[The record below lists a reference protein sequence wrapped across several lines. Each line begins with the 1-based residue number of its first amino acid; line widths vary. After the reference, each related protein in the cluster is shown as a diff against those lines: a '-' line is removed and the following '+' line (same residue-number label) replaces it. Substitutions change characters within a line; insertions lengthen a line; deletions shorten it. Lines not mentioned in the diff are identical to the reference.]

1 MKKKLTHVDKKGEIC
16 MVDISAKKESSRYA
30 VAGARVLMS
39 KELLNR
45 LRENRLAKGDALSAA
60 RLAGIQA
67 AKRTAELIPL
77 CHQLQLT
84 HVSVDMEFI
93 DDPPGVQIEA
103 AVKTRYKTGA
113 EMEAL
118 TAAAVAALTIYDMGK
133 AVDKSMIIDSIRLLK
148 KGGGRS
154 GEWRRKTPP
163 SP

>member
-1 MKKKLTHVDKKGEIC
+1 MKKKLTHVDKKGEVH

-30 VAGARVLMS
+30 VAGARVSMS
-39 KELLNR
+39 RELLDQ

-84 HVSVDMEFI
+84 HVSVDIELVE
-93 DDPPGVQIEA
+93 DPPRVEIEA
-103 AVKTRYKTGA
+103 VVKTHYKTGA

-118 TAAAVAALTIYDMGK
+118 TAAAVTALTIYDMGK

-154 GEWRRKTPP
+154 GKWERGNSP
-163 SP
+163 SS

>member
-1 MKKKLTHVDKKGEIC
+1 MKKKLTHVDKKGEIR
-16 MVDISAKKESSRYA
+16 MVDITAKKESSRHA
-30 VAGARVLMS
+30 VAGARVSMS
-39 KELLNR
+39 KELLDQ
-45 LRENRLAKGDALSAA
+45 LRENTLAKGDAISAA

-84 HVSVDMEFI
+84 HVSVNLELI
-93 DDPPGVQIEA
+93 DDPPGVEIEA
-103 AVKTRYKTGA
+103 AVKTLYKTGA

-118 TAAAVAALTIYDMGK
+118 TAAAVTALTIYDMGK
-133 AVDKSMIIDSIRLLK
+133 AVDRSMVIESIRLLK

-154 GEWRRKTPP
+154 GEWAGKTSP

>member
-1 MKKKLTHVDKKGEIC
+1 MKKRLTHVGRKGEIR

-30 VAGARVLMS
+30 VAGARVSIS
-39 KELLNR
+39 KELLDR
-45 LRENRLAKGDALSAA
+45 LRENTLAKGDALSAA

-67 AKRTAELIPL
+67 AKKTAELIPL

-84 HVSVDMEFI
+84 HVSVDIELI

-103 AVKTRYKTGA
+103 AVKTRNKTGA

-118 TAAAVAALTIYDMGK
+118 TAAAITALTIYDMGK
-133 AVDKSMIIDSIRLLK
+133 AVDKSMSIDSIRLLK

-154 GEWRRKTPP
+154 GEWRRKTSP

>member
-1 MKKKLTHVDKKGEIC
+1 MKKKLTHVNKNGEIR

-30 VAGARVLMS
+30 VAGARVSMS
-39 KELLNR
+39 RDLLDQ
-45 LRENRLAKGDALSAA
+45 LRKNKLAKGDALSAA

-67 AKRTAELIPL
+67 AKRTADLIPL

-84 HVSVDMEFI
+84 HVSVDIELV
-93 DDPPGVQIEA
+93 DDPPGVEIEA

-118 TAAAVAALTIYDMGK
+118 TAAAVTALTIYDMGK
-133 AVDKSMIIDSIRLLK
+133 AVDRSMVIESIRLLK

-154 GEWRRKTPP
+154 GQWESKAPFSR
-163 SP
+163 